1 MRKQIIYL
9 FIFLL
14 TGLSCA
20 PLDKENPYEE
30 QLNDFQLSVKM
41 PVGFE
46 NHSVAGFEMLI
57 EEMNTGSSYRTMTD
71 DKGSVSMRLPGG
83 LYRVTVHGKVFT
95 DVFNGTADKL
105 PLTSAGIQMN
115 LPLVH
120 SKAGMIVIKELY
132 NGGCKKAPIEG
143 DYQSD
148 QYMILHNNDYQVQYL
163 DSLCIGS
170 LSPFN
175 ATGANYFVSKDP
187 ETGESIFPD
196 FLPVAQAVWQI
207 GGDGDDFPLQP
218 GEDAVICFRGAI
230 DHTIQYPLSV
240 NLNKEGYFVCYDI
253 AQFDNTLYHPAPG
266 DKISSDR
273 IISVLI
279 KTGRGS
285 AYTLSV
291 SSPAVLIWKSKGIA
305 MGDFVQV
312 PDNLTFVPGSIDK
325 VVKVPYDWAYD
336 ALEVFNAQSSINS
349 KRFPP
354 ALDASYVLQT
364 DSFLGRSLMRYV
376 DEEESAKAGYE
387 VLKDSNNSGKDF
399 YESEK
404 QSLHE

>member
-1 MRKQIIYL
+1 
-9 FIFLL
+9 
-14 TGLSCA
+14 
-20 PLDKENPYEE
+20 
-30 QLNDFQLSVKM
+30 
-41 PVGFE
+41 
-46 NHSVAGFEMLI
+46 
-57 EEMNTGSSYRTMTD
+57 
-71 DKGSVSMRLPGG
+71 
-83 LYRVTVHGKVFT
+83 
-95 DVFNGTADKL
+95 
-105 PLTSAGIQMN
+105 
-115 LPLVH
+115 
-120 SKAGMIVIKELY
+120 
-132 NGGCKKAPIEG
+132 
-143 DYQSD
+143 
-148 QYMILHNNDYQVQYL
+148 
-163 DSLCIGS
+163 
-170 LSPFN
+170 
-175 ATGANYFVSKDP
+175 
-187 ETGESIFPD
+187 
-196 FLPVAQAVWQI
+196 
-207 GGDGDDFPLQP
+207 
-218 GEDAVICFRGAI
+218 
-230 DHTIQYPLSV
+230 
-240 NLNKEGYFVCYDI
+240 
-253 AQFDNTLYHPAPG
+253 LYHPAPG

-312 PDNLTFVPGSIDK
+312 PDNLTFVPGSPDK